1 MSAVR
6 PEAAATAA
14 RESESVESRLS
25 ARDLTVGYGDAPV
38 IGGLNV
44 QVPDGQITTVI
55 GPNGCGKSTLLR
67 SLARLLRPK
76 SGAVLLDGHDI
87 ASLPT
92 KEVART
98 LGLLPQSPTAPA
110 GLTVLELVS
119 RGRHPHQSWYRQW
132 SNDDEQAVAEA
143 LELTDVADL
152 ADRPVDA
159 LSGGQRQR
167 VWIAM
172 TLAQQT
178 ELLLLDEPTTF
189 LDLAHAIDVLDLV
202 EDLRT
207 THGKTVVMVLHD
219 LNLAARYSDRLVVM
233 RDGAM
238 LAEGSP
244 AEVITPTVLQEAFG
258 LRAQVVSDPTGAGP
272 LVVPLTKR
280 AG

>member
-1 MSAVR
+1 MSAVT
-6 PEAAATAA
+6 PDDMAT
-14 RESESVESRLS
+14 VLTTSRLS
-25 ARDLTVGYGDAPV
+25 AQDLTVGYGDAPV
-38 IGGLNV
+38 IDGLNV

-76 SGAVLLDGHDI
+76 SGSVLLDGHDI
-87 ASLPT
+87 SSVPT
-92 KEVART
+92 KQVART

-132 SNDDEQAVAEA
+132 SNEDEQAVSEA
-143 LELTDVADL
+143 LTLTDVADL

-178 ELLLLDEPTTF
+178 DLLLLDEPTTF

-233 RDGAM
+233 RDGAV
-238 LAEGSP
+238 LAEGTP
-244 AEVITPTVLQEAFG
+244 DDVITPAVLQDAFG
-258 LRAQVVSDPTGAGP
+258 LRAQVIADPTGAGP

-280 AG
+280 TG